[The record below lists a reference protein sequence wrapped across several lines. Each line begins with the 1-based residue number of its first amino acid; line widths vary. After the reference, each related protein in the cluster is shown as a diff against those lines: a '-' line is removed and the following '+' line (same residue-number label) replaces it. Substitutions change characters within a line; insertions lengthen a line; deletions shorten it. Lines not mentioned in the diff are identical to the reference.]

1 MTSANKLDKQAFR
14 EKLVR
19 EAGEDLSCLLHTE
32 VALLDEHLVTQ
43 VTNFIAAYPSLTTKL
58 FETHGHIPGLGSGIG
73 KGELILYFLYDD
85 VTLGGNV
92 SSIDIHVSGIPYLE
106 VKAARRQGELW
117 ADFRL
122 GTDEFMASHELLAK
136 VVKLLLRADQ
146 RGQVV
151 APEHLGNIPKSLLE
165 ELKRLS
171 PAAMEAAEETYYQK
185 LFAGRVGSKK
195 FLFFD
200 TKTRLPVFYGKFTRP
215 MLKLERF
222 SSGQTKLLFSPLAS
236 L

>member
-1 MTSANKLDKQAFR
+1 M
-14 EKLVR
+14 
-19 EAGEDLSCLLHTE
+19 LHT
-32 VALLDEHLVTQ
+32 VPTLTDDDLVPQ
-43 VTNFIAAYPSLTTKL
+43 VTNFMAAYPSLANKL
-58 FETHGHIPGLGSGIG
+58 FDIHGHIPELGSGIG
-73 KGELILYFLYDD
+73 KGELIIYFLYDD

-92 SSIDIHVSGIPYLE
+92 SSIDVHVSGLPYLE
-106 VKAARRQGELW
+106 VKAARRQGEVW

-151 APEHLGNIPKSLLE
+151 APEHLGNIPKSLLD
-165 ELKRLS
+165 ELRRLS
-171 PAAMEAAEETYYQK
+171 PAAMLAAEESYYDK
-185 LFAGRVGSKK
+185 LFKGRVGSKR

-200 TKTRLPVFYGKFTRP
+200 TQTRLPVFYGLMARP

-222 SSGQTKLLFSPLAS
+222 SAGQTKLLFNPLG
-236 L
+236 